1 MNPIY
6 TQFIQTLVTNGYI
19 QAVVIML
26 VVFVFLKPTLF
37 ALKKIVLSFTSK
49 TTTELDDAFV
59 NAAYTPTAW
68 TFILIGLR
76 ISIEQ
81 LPISEQVQQ
90 LIHNSINSI
99 NVIILAYVAY
109 KFVDIILAHIVKT
122 RVSDNAMRKSLASV
136 VLSFLNVILF
146 ALAILYIM
154 TIWGVD
160 IKPLLAGL
168 GLAGLAVALALQPA
182 LANIFNGI
190 SLILDKSIKVD
201 DIVYLDATTKG
212 RVDQIGVRST
222 KLVTFDNEYIIVPNS
237 KLADSVIQN
246 IALPNP
252 QARCVIPF
260 SVAYGSDVTQVKKI
274 VLDVLPGITGFISE
288 PQPQVRFIEM
298 GASALNF
305 KAYFFVES
313 YTQRFDAIDQANT
326 RIYTTLASQGI
337 KIPYPTM
344 EVLVTPVKGA
354 TAQTGVG
361 GKPTKRFI
369 SSQVTENEFLTE

>member
-1 MNPIY
+1 MNPLY
-6 TQFIQTLVTNGYI
+6 TQFIETLFANGYI
-19 QAVVIML
+19 RAVLIMIL
-26 VVFVFLKPTLF
+26 VFVFLKPTLF
-37 ALKKIVLSFTSK
+37 TLKKIILSFTSK
-49 TTTELDDAFV
+49 TQTTLDDTFIQ
-59 NAAYTPTAW
+59 AAYNPAAW
-68 TFILIGLR
+68 TLILIGLR

-81 LPISEQVQQ
+81 LPISETIQTI
-90 LIHNSINSI
+90 IHQTINSV

-109 KFVDIILAHIVKT
+109 AFVDIILTHVVQT

-136 VLSFLNVILF
+136 VLSFLQVILF
-146 ALAILYIM
+146 ALALLYIM

-246 IALPNP
+246 IALPTP
-252 QARCVIPF
+252 LARCVIPF
-260 SVAYGSDVTQVKKI
+260 SVAYGSDVSQVKQL
-274 VLDVLPGITGFISE
+274 VLSLIPTITGFVSE
-288 PQPQVRFIEM
+288 PQPKVRFIEM
-298 GASALNF
+298 GQSSLNF
-305 KAYFFVES
+305 KAYFYVES

-326 RIYTTLASQGI
+326 LIYATLAKNGI

-344 EVLVTPVKGA
+344 EIVVSQQHSK
-354 TAQTGVG
+354 QESR
-361 GKPTKRFI
+361 KKQSKRFI
-369 SSQVTENEFLTE
+369 SSNVSESDSIDE